1 MRSLLSLAKKF
12 HAFVRNDSGATAM
25 LFSLTSTFLAGSIA
39 FGLDAANW
47 YRTDSR
53 LQEAVDMATLA
64 AAGDRALQGAASYD
78 GETLNTIVRNELT
91 RNGVPDSI
99 LATLQ
104 VNNPPTSG
112 DFTGDMTAVEVIA
125 TQQIDMFLAG
135 LFFNGTPTA
144 EARAVAR
151 TYADGNFCI
160 LTLHPNLSQAVS
172 FEGSSAAFLGCG
184 IASNST
190 ANDSI
195 SAAGSSYVSTTVVSA
210 VGGIDDGGNIE
221 SVAAFRPYSNPV
233 TNPYADLEV
242 NDDATAGGCEFNNV
256 RARDGDILEPGVYC
270 GDLTVHSNSAVTLQP
285 GTYYLD
291 GGDLTVNA
299 NADVYGEDVTII
311 FTNSDDPGDP
321 GEPTIN
327 GSARMDL
334 SAAESGYFEGI
345 LFMRDPRG
353 DEVSDSSSYRW
364 QVNGN
369 SSSHYFGVIY
379 APGVEV
385 YMSGNATLDDG
396 CVQVV
401 SGAVTFTG
409 NFEIEQECDDPS
421 LSRIGA
427 ITVTLVE

>member
-1 MRSLLSLAKKF
+1 MRWLRSFITELRTFAGEE
-12 HAFVRNDSGATAM
+12 SGATAM
-25 LFSLTSTFLAGSIA
+25 LFSLSSVFMVGSIA
-39 FGLDAANW
+39 FGIDAANW

-53 LQEAVDMATLA
+53 LQAAVDMATLA
-64 AAGDRALQGAASYD
+64 ASSDRALQGAAAYN
-78 GETLNTIVRNELT
+78 GESLTTIVRNELT
-91 RNGVPDSI
+91 RNGVPDSL

-104 VNNPPTSG
+104 VNNPPLSG
-112 DFTGDMTAVEVIA
+112 EFVGDNTAVEVIA
-125 TQQIDMFLAG
+125 TQEIDVFLAG
-135 LFFNGTPTA
+135 VVFGGTPEA
-144 EARAVAR
+144 SARAVAR
-151 TYADGNFCI
+151 TYADGNYCI
-160 LTLHPNLSQAVS
+160 LTLHPSLSGAVTFS
-172 FEGSSAAFLGCG
+172 GSSAAFLGCG

-190 ANDSI
+190 AGNAV
-195 SAAGSSYVSTTVVSA
+195 SASGSSYVSTTVVTA

-221 SVAAFRPYSNPV
+221 AVAAFRPYSNPV
-233 TNPYADLEV
+233 INPYADLEV
-242 NDDATAGGCEFNNV
+242 DDADLAGGCDYNNV
-256 RARDGDILEPGVYC
+256 RAKNGDVLEPGVYC
-270 GDLTVHSNSAVTLQP
+270 GDLRVNANAGITMAP
-285 GTYYLD
+285 GTYFMD
-291 GGDLTVNA
+291 GGDFNVNA
-299 NADVYGEDVTII
+299 NADVYGDGVTIV
-311 FTNSDDPGDP
+311 FTNSDDPTDP

-327 GSARMDL
+327 GSAEMDL
-334 SAAESGYFEGI
+334 SASTAGDYEGI

-353 DEVSDSSSYRW
+353 DEVSSSSSARW

>member
-1 MRSLLSLAKKF
+1 
-12 HAFVRNDSGATAM
+12 M

-47 YRTDSR
+47 YRVDSR
-53 LQEAVDMATLA
+53 LQEAVDMAALA
-64 AAGDRALQGAASYD
+64 AASDRALQGAATYN
-78 GETLNTIVRNELT
+78 GQALTAIVRNELT
-91 RNGVPDSI
+91 RNGVPDS
-99 LATLQ
+99 LLNLLQ

-112 DFTGDMTAVEVIA
+112 NFVGDMSAVEVVA
-125 TQQIDMFLAG
+125 TQPINVFLAG
-135 LFFNGTPTA
+135 LFFEDTPEA
-144 EARAVAR
+144 SARAVAR

-195 SAAGSSYVSTTVVSA
+195 SAVGSSYVSTTVVTA

-233 TNPYADLEV
+233 SNPYADLEV
-242 NDDATAGGCEFNNV
+242 SDDATAGGCDFNNV
-256 RARDGDILEPGVYC
+256 RARDGDILDPGVYC
-270 GDLTVHSNSAVTLQP
+270 GDLTVHSNSDITLRP

-299 NADVYGEDVTII
+299 NADVYGEGVTIV

-334 SAAESGYFEGI
+334 SAPESGYYQGI
-345 LFMRDPRG
+345 LFMRDPQG
-353 DEVSDSSSYRW
+353 DDVTTSSSARW
-364 QVNGN
+364 QINGN
-369 SSSHYFGVIY
+369 SSSHYFGVVY